1 MKLFEIFSNSNLL
14 KNNIDIL
21 YQDFLENNKKLEI
34 TKNFTLNSFN
44 IINGDTNIVEFK
56 ILLCNCPIKV
66 YIKYS
71 NNHYCYINVEMEY
84 LTDKTLNNNYLINLG
99 YVIYS
104 LIVAIPVKDLDKK

>member
-14 KNNIDIL
+14 KSNIDIL

-34 TKNFTLNSFN
+34 AKNFTLNSFN
-44 IINGDTNIVEFK
+44 IINDDINIVEFE
-56 ILLCNCPIKV
+56 ILLCECPIKV
-66 YIKYS
+66 TIEYS
-71 NNHYCYINVEMEY
+71 NDHYCYTNVEMEY
-84 LTDKTLNNNYLINLG
+84 LTDKTLNNNYIINLG

>member
-21 YQDFLENNKKLEI
+21 YQDFLKNNKKLEI

-71 NNHYCYINVEMEY
+71 NDHYCYANVEMEY

-104 LIVAIPVKDLDKK
+104 LIIAIPVKDLDKK

>member
-34 TKNFTLNSFN
+34 AKNFTLNSFN

-66 YIKYS
+66 YIKYF
-71 NNHYCYINVEMEY
+71 NDHYCYANVEMEY
-84 LTDKTLNNNYLINLG
+84 LTDKTLNNNYLINLE

-104 LIVAIPVKDLDKK
+104 LIIAIPVKDLDKK

>member
-21 YQDFLENNKKLEI
+21 YQDFLKNNKKLEI
-34 TKNFTLNSFN
+34 AKNFTLNSFN
-44 IINGDTNIVEFK
+44 IINGDINIVEFK

-71 NNHYCYINVEMEY
+71 NDHYCYTNVEMEY
-84 LTDKTLNNNYLINLG
+84 LTDKTLENNYLINLG

>member
-34 TKNFTLNSFN
+34 AKNFTLNSFN
-44 IINGDTNIVEFK
+44 IINDDTNIVEFK
-56 ILLCNCPIKV
+56 ISLCNCPIKV

-71 NNHYCYINVEMEY
+71 NDHYCYANVEMEY
-84 LTDKTLNNNYLINLG
+84 LTDETLNNNYLINLG

>member
-21 YQDFLENNKKLEI
+21 YQDFLENNKKLEV

-44 IINGDTNIVEFK
+44 IINGDMNIVEFE
-56 ILLCNCPIKV
+56 ILLCEYPIKV
-66 YIKYS
+66 IIEYS
-71 NNHYCYINVEMEY
+71 NDHYCYTNVEMKY

-104 LIVAIPVKDLDKK
+104 LIIAIPVKDLDKK